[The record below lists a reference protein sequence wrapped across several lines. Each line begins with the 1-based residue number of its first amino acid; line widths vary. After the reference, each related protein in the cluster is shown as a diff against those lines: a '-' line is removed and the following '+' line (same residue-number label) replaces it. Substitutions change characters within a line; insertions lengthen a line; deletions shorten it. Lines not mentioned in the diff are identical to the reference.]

1 MTIAAGGP
9 EFTPGSAETLTIEGL
24 STTASSAVFRYSTL
38 EVDGADQG
46 GGEWDFDFSADDSAF
61 FAPTPNRFDCQ
72 VVYDDGTLDPV
83 VMTTGER
90 KIGTVPSAPG
100 SSGQVTSITPG
111 TGMSS
116 SPDPITTTGT
126 INLDA
131 SLTDLNDVD
140 SVAPAASGQVLVWD
154 AAGGNYEPSTPSLSD
169 NSDFSSSAPA
179 DGDALTYDSSSSD
192 WGPTAAVSLAPS
204 PGSSIT
210 LAGTAYS
217 PAQDAQ
223 AAVKRQT
230 FYHAASSGGTGGGA
244 ATLIASGVE
253 FVLKVHGWW
262 EVESSGAREL
272 IEQKWIEFDG
282 SSVDFN
288 RSTHPG
294 AAGDGFFLTVD
305 FTETV

>member
-1 MTIAAGGP
+1 MAITVGGP
-9 EFTPGSAETLTIEGL
+9 GFNPGEAITLEVSGL
-24 STTASSAVFRYSTL
+24 SETATTAVFRWTTI
-38 EVDGADQG
+38 EVDGVHDSG
-46 GGEWDFDFSADDSAF
+46 GTWNFAFSADDSAIF
-61 FAPTPNRFDCQ
+61 DPTPNRFDCQ
-72 VVYDDGTLDPV
+72 VVYNDGTLDV
-83 VMTTGER
+83 LALTTGER
-90 KIGTVPSAPG
+90 KVGTAPSTPGGSGIVTSVSQGAGISCTPNPIVAAGTVALS
-100 SSGQVTSITPG
+100 
-111 TGMSS
+111 
-116 SPDPITTTGT
+116 
-126 INLDA
+126 A
-131 SLTDLNDVD
+131 SLTDLSDVN
-140 SVAPAASGQVLVWD
+140 SVAPIASGQVLQW
-154 AAGGNYEPSTPSLSD
+154 NNSTNKYDPTSPSLSD

-179 DGDALTYDSSSSD
+179 DGDALTYDSAASD
-192 WGPTAAVSLAPS
+192 WAPTSAEELAPS

-288 RSTHPG
+288 RSSHPG